1 LLWPFGQRPAAVT
14 KTSRNIAAQNY
25 QPRSSIEKKKKQ
37 QQQRQINNENKNEQ
51 KPQSLAL
58 HDASLRSGSTF
69 LSLQYK
75 SAKMNGLMVISH
87 STGNQQQMQRYSF
100 SEDASRP
107 AGGVIIQSPRH
118 YSVLVMTRND
128 VNRR

>member
-1 LLWPFGQRPAAVT
+1 MFALAVWAT
-14 KTSRNIAAQNY
+14 
-25 QPRSSIEKKKKQ
+25 PRSSYKDKPQYCRAKLSTPILYRKKKQ